1 LSSGKDSE
9 MTITIFILSLLGAM
23 ALGVPI
29 AFSLLICGA
38 ALMLHLNMFDAQ
50 ILAQNLIEGSNS
62 FPLLAVPFF
71 MLAGEIMNAGGLSRR
86 IVNFAMACVGHIKGG
101 LGYVTIMA
109 AVIMAALSGSA
120 VADAAALASLLLPMM
135 IAAGHDRSRSAGLIA
150 SAGIIAPVIPPSIG
164 FVIFGVAGNVS
175 ISKLFMAGIVPGI
188 MLGAALWVTW
198 WWLARTEVVQVPPR
212 KSLLEIGVAM
222 RQATWALVLPFIVVF
237 GLKFGVF
244 TPTEA
249 AVVAT
254 VYALFISTV
263 IYKEL
268 SLKSLLPL
276 FVNAAKTSAIVMF
289 LVAAAMVSAW
299 LITVANLPAQL
310 ISLLQPLLDSPRLLM
325 LTIMIIT
332 IIVGTALDMTPTILL
347 LTPVLMPV
355 VKAAG
360 IDPVYFGVL
369 FIINNAIGLITPPV
383 GTVLNAV
390 AGAGKISMDEVT
402 RGVMPFMLAQFA
414 IMFAMVAFPALVMV
428 PARWFY

>member
-1 LSSGKDSE
+1 
-9 MTITIFILSLLGAM
+9 
-23 ALGVPI
+23 
-29 AFSLLICGA
+29 
-38 ALMLHLNMFDAQ
+38 
-50 ILAQNLIEGSNS
+50 
-62 FPLLAVPFF
+62 
-71 MLAGEIMNAGGLSRR
+71 
-86 IVNFAMACVGHIKGG
+86 
-101 LGYVTIMA
+101 
-109 AVIMAALSGSA
+109 
-120 VADAAALASLLLPMM
+120 
-135 IAAGHDRSRSAGLIA
+135 
-150 SAGIIAPVIPPSIG
+150 
-164 FVIFGVAGNVS
+164 
-175 ISKLFMAGIVPGI
+175 
-188 MLGAALWVTW
+188 MLGAALWITW
-198 WWLARTEVVQVPPR
+198 WWLARSEMVAVPPR
-212 KSLLEIGVAM
+212 KSMGEIGHAM
-222 RQATWALVLPFIVVF
+222 REATWALVLPLIVVF

-249 AVVAT
+249 AVVAA

-268 SLKSLLPL
+268 QLKSLVPL

-332 IIVGTALDMTPTILL
+332 MIVGTALDMTPTILL

-383 GTVLNAV
+383 GTVLNTV
-390 AGAGKISMDEVT
+390 AGVGKISMDEVT
-402 RGVMPFMLAQFA
+402 KGVMPFMVAQFA